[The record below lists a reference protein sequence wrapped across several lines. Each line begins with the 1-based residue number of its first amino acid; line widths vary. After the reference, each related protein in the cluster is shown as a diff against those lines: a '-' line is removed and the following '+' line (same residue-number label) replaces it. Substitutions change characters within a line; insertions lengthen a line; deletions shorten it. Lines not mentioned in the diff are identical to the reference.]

1 VDGEIGRFCFSYYDV
16 NDPQGGKVFEGNG
29 LFPRRQGKQWY
40 LTEGF
45 HEQALLLG
53 TSQQSYRKFQ
63 QRFNRWRRQ
72 ERQGTVLTSLREAS
86 EREGLAVLRTL
97 TETSANVLK
106 QQGFDSQ
113 GQPHAQSDWRELG
126 QAVVYTKVNPS
137 QRAGAL
143 ARVSDQMEELGLTKE
158 HQRELAQRAKR
169 EVFEVAGETVN
180 LSVDDVGVK
189 KQKAQREQRKS
200 RPPALSTPTTVAAD
214 SDRVKHPK
222 VQNSVAYVE
231 HQAQHYTFTGRSVSE
246 VLYFCLALLL
256 NTGHVLKRLCF
267 FTDGQNS
274 LQQAVLAAFSWHPAV
289 TMLLDW
295 YHLVK
300 KCKEHLSTALKG
312 RHLRNQHARAVLR
325 LVWFGARAGA
335 VKYLKAIPVDEI
347 KDPQGI
353 EKLLT
358 YLERNR
364 DYIGCYALR
373 RQLGLRNSSNRVERS
388 NYLVTAERQ
397 KKNAMS
403 WSAEGSY
410 ALTALRAVV
419 CNGFVAQWVTAR
431 QIPLEFAQQA

>member
-189 KQKAQREQRKS
+189 KAKS
-200 RPPALSTPTTVAAD
+200 AA
-214 SDRVKHPK
+214 
-222 VQNSVAYVE
+222 
-231 HQAQHYTFTGRSVSE
+231 
-246 VLYFCLALLL
+246 
-256 NTGHVLKRLCF
+256 
-267 FTDGQNS
+267 
-274 LQQAVLAAFSWHPAV
+274 
-289 TMLLDW
+289 
-295 YHLVK
+295 
-300 KCKEHLSTALKG
+300 
-312 RHLRNQHARAVLR
+312 
-325 LVWFGARAGA
+325 
-335 VKYLKAIPVDEI
+335 
-347 KDPQGI
+347 
-353 EKLLT
+353 
-358 YLERNR
+358 
-364 DYIGCYALR
+364 
-373 RQLGLRNSSNRVERS
+373 
-388 NYLVTAERQ
+388 
-397 KKNAMS
+397 
-403 WSAEGSY
+403 
-410 ALTALRAVV
+410 
-419 CNGFVAQWVTAR
+419 
-431 QIPLEFAQQA
+431 